1 MKVTYQYSW
10 LWLLGAILMMPLA
23 YGQDETI
30 LVATFNN
37 GNTLFLN
44 SRVYLWNPSNADA
57 PLIARV
63 YTLQRSGPSTL
74 VGTVDLGLLNLKSAR
89 NIKLAEDILQPLI
102 DVGATIG
109 DGSPLTLPYFAD
121 GGNLTLE
128 FTIGAN
134 NVRGVAQVF
143 TDNFAFGTY
152 PLQGPESIGGTGPS
166 GELPDGSVTTI
177 KIADA
182 AVTAAKIANGVVG
195 SAQLADMVTFGAS
208 SSPGQINLVNSSNN
222 ATVILGNLTNEG
234 ILNVN
239 DAGGNLKVVLQVTNN
254 GGQVSLNNSTGN
266 AIAVLGPLNNE
277 GILNVNDAGGNLK
290 VALQVTNNGGQVGL
304 NNSTGNAIA
313 ILGPLNNEGALNLN
327 DSGGNVK
334 VALQV
339 EANAGLLAIVNSTNN
354 TTAFLGNLNNEG
366 VLNLND
372 AAGNLKVFLGL
383 FNNGGSLGL
392 NNASNTLTAGID
404 GATGLVFGITKSFI
418 VADPSD
424 SNRMIKYTSVEGPE
438 AAIYVRG
445 TANLVSGQGHIE
457 FPDHFSVMAVPS
469 SITVSLT
476 PRSASSMGLAAVS
489 VSSQGIDVAELGGG
503 TNSYSFDYVAYAVR
517 KGFEDYEVYS
527 SKEQASELTGQ
538 TSRMGKSLALP
549 VGPKKALE

>member
-1 MKVTYQYSW
+1 MKATYQYSW

-37 GNTLFLN
+37 GNNGFLF

-74 VGTVDLGLLNLKSAR
+74 VGTVDLGLLHLKSAR

-102 DVGATIG
+102 DVGAIIG
-109 DGSPLTLPYFAD
+109 DGSPLSLPYLAD

-152 PLQGPESIGGTGPS
+152 PLQGPESTSVTVPG

-177 KIADA
+177 KIANG
-182 AVTAAKIANGVVG
+182 AVTGGKIANGAVG
-195 SAQLADMVTFGAS
+195 SVQLADTVTFGAS
-208 SSPGQINLVNSSNN
+208 SSPGQISVVNSNNN
-222 ATVILGNLTNEG
+222 ATVLLGNVSNAGQLDLRNSTGNTTVILGNLG
-234 ILNVN
+234 
-239 DAGGNLKVVLQVTNN
+239 D
-254 GGQVSLNNSTGN
+254 
-266 AIAVLGPLNNE
+266 
-277 GILNVNDAGGNLK
+277 
-290 VALQVTNNGGQVGL
+290 
-304 NNSTGNAIA
+304 
-313 ILGPLNNEGALNLN
+313 
-327 DSGGNVK
+327 
-334 VALQV
+334 
-339 EANAGLLAIVNSTNN
+339 
-354 TTAFLGNLNNEG
+354 EG

-372 AAGNLKVFLGL
+372 TGGNAKILLNATNNGGQMGVNNSTGTNTFFAGNLENSGTLSLSNSTGNITVLLTNLSDEGALGMWDAGDNLKVLL
-383 FNNGGSLGL
+383 AAASSGGSLGL
-392 NNASNTLTAGID
+392 RNSSNITTAGIE
-404 GATGLVFGITKSFI
+404 GSTGLVFGTTKSFI

-445 TANLVSGQGHIE
+445 TADLVSGQGHIE
-457 FPDHFSVMAVPS
+457 FPDHFAVMAVPS

-503 TNSYSFDYVAYAVR
+503 ANSYSFDYVAYAVR
-517 KGFEDYEVYS
+517 KGFENYQVYL
-527 SKEQASELTGQ
+527 SKEEAQQLTGTTAAMARRLQSNLEVESNLEQARELTGQ
-538 TSRMGKSLALP
+538 ASRTVQALP
-549 VGPKKALE
+549 PVQPK